1 MFLHSYDQHHHV
13 SITPITPTI
22 LIGDLAS
29 SYSIST
35 LIRDSVTAIV
45 SLGLSPSLEW
55 SRPGNL
61 KLVPEK
67 KHLFVV
73 CDDSATED
81 LLAKLADICD
91 FIDEQ
96 TAEPDLD
103 RILQQAEEESV
114 LMGCTSGRGSSSS
127 SGVLSLTQ
135 PGKVLVHCS
144 QGVSRSPTVVIAY
157 LMRKQKRGFRAV
169 LAEVKMKRREVNPC
183 DNFMEQL
190 RIWEEVKYEI
200 WEDKAKTVPK
210 KQYRQFL
217 EKRAEKGKWEK
228 ERDRCADHAPR
239 WGH

>member
-1 MFLHSYDQHHHV
+1 HV
-13 SITPITPTI
+13 SITPITSTI

-35 LIRDSVTAIV
+35 LIRHSITAIV

-67 KHLFVV
+67 NHLFVI
-73 CDDSATED
+73 CDDSNTED

-96 TAEPDLD
+96 TTEPDLD
-103 RILQQAEEESV
+103 QILQQAEEESV

-135 PGKVLVHCS
+135 EKKVLVHCS
-144 QGVSRSPTVVIAY
+144 QGVSRSPAVVTAY

-169 LAEVKMKRREVNPC
+169 LAEVKMKRREVDPS
-183 DNFMEQL
+183 DNFLEQL
-190 RIWEEVKYEI
+190 RIWEEVKYEV
-200 WEDKAKTVPK
+200 WEDKARTLPK
-210 KQYRQFL
+210 KPYRQFL
-217 EKRAEKGKWEK
+217 EKRAE
-228 ERDRCADHAPR
+228 R
-239 WGH
+239 